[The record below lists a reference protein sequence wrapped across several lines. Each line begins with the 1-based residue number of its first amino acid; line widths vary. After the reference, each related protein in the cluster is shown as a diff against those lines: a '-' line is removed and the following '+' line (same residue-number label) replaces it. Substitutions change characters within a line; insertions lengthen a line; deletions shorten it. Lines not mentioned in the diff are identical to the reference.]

1 MINTHTHL
9 FQTFMKG
16 LGEGLPLYQWIDE
29 ITAPSTVAMTPREGY
44 LSALLGGIEAL
55 RSGTTT
61 VLDFMYSMPR
71 TDLYRSVAE
80 ALGDLGLRWVLARGF
95 MDYGEHHGMPLCQLY
110 PVDRALAEWDDLR
123 AELAAPLFSF
133 ALAPEL
139 PFAVSR
145 DGLLALRRYADRHGL
160 LITMHV
166 HENDLDDRAS
176 LADYGRRTVPLLDE
190 MGFWGPDVLAVHC
203 IKTQAEDIEIFARH
217 DVKVSYNPV
226 SNMYMGMGIAPI
238 EAMRRAGLTV
248 ALGTDGAA
256 SHNCQDMI
264 ETLKIAALLQKLAL
278 EDPTATTAA
287 EALDMA
293 TIEGARAI
301 GQADRIGLWNRAS
314 RPTSS
319 SWTRCRPGRPRCST
333 PSPAWSTRRAP
344 AAWPP
349 SSLPGGCCW
358 MRGASPRWMSERSW
372 SSARSAA
379 WQLARRVGTD
389 RRIRGDD
396 IGLAHREMRPGRLC
410 SFNSFRQH
418 IPPHRPVRIQRLGL
432 RGDLGQVQIHV
443 LRLNAVSAMVRFTA
457 ACTAAFT
464 SSGEAPSSP
473 LSGCT

>member
-1 MINTHTHL
+1 MQEQIDLLVTGGTVVTQNPAREIIADAAVAIRGDTIVAVGPGLALDACYEARRRIDATGRYVFPGMINTHTHL
-9 FQTFMKG
+9 YQTFMKG

-71 TDLYRSVAE
+71 TDLYRSVAA
-80 ALGDLGLRWVLARGF
+80 ALGDLGLRGVLARGF

-133 ALAPEL
+133 ALAPEI

-145 DGLLALRRYADRHGL
+145 GGLLSLRRYADRHGL

-166 HENDLDDRAS
+166 HENDLDDRAT
-176 LADYGRRTVPLLDE
+176 LTDYGRRTVPFLDE

-226 SNMYMGMGIAPI
+226 SNMYMGMGFAPI
-238 EAMRRAGLTV
+238 RAMRQAGLTV

-264 ETLKIAALLQKLAL
+264 ETLKIAALLQKMAQ
-278 EDPTATTAA
+278 EDPTAITAA
-287 EALDMA
+287 QALDMA
-293 TIEGARAI
+293 TVDGARAI
-301 GQADRIGLWNRAS
+301 GQADRLGSLEAGKQADLFILDPLQARATPVFDPIAS
-314 RPTSS
+314 LVYSAGAGSVRTVVVA
-319 SWTRCRPGRPRCST
+319 GRVALDEGRVVGMDE
-333 PSPAWSTRRAP
+333 PAILAECQA
-344 AAWPP
+344 AAWD
-349 SSLPGGCCW
+349 
-358 MRGASPRWMSERSW
+358 
-372 SSARSAA
+372 
-379 WQLARRVGTD
+379 LARRVGTD
-389 RRIRGDD
+389 R
-396 IGLAHREMRPGRLC
+396 LVPG
-410 SFNSFRQH
+410 
-418 IPPHRPVRIQRLGL
+418 
-432 RGDLGQVQIHV
+432 
-443 LRLNAVSAMVRFTA
+443 
-457 ACTAAFT
+457 
-464 SSGEAPSSP
+464 
-473 LSGCT
+473 